1 MKPASV
7 MFELPPDPP
16 LPAAPPAPP
25 PPLPPVLDPLA
36 VPPLPPAPVVAVLVV
51 VVVVLLDVEGPLVV
65 LDVVLPVLVVPVVPV
80 VVVPEVTVK
89 EPPSRCEKALGES
102 SSASAQPANTT
113 EQSPMTKR
121 TFMAHL
127 SGAPH
132 VQVSAR
138 IVIYL
143 ERLEY
148 PDALA
153 QS

>member
-16 LPAAPPAPP
+16 LPDAPPAPP

-36 VPPLPPAPVVAVLVV
+36 VPPLPPAPVLTVLVLV
-51 VVVVLLDVEGPLVV
+51 LVALLDVEGPLVV
-65 LDVVLPVLVVPVVPV
+65 LDVVLPVLVVPVV
-80 VVVPEVTVK
+80 VVPEVTVK
-89 EPPSRCEKALGES
+89 EPPSKWEKAFGES

-113 EQSPMTKR
+113 EQSPMTKS

>member
-16 LPAAPPAPP
+16 LPDAPPAPP
-25 PPLPPVLDPLA
+25 PPLPVLDPLA
-36 VPPLPPAPVVAVLVV
+36 VPPLPPAPVVPVLVLV
-51 VVVVLLDVEGPLVV
+51 LVALLDVEGPLVV
-65 LDVVLPVLVVPVVPV
+65 LDVVLPVLVVPD

-89 EPPSRCEKALGES
+89 EPPSKWEKAFGES

-143 ERLEY
+143 ERLES